1 MVVTISKL
9 LVHIFSA
16 FPFLH
21 INYGPVLS
29 VCVCVS
35 VFLLLKHYGVSKL
48 ILMFP
53 AHLLLLLVV
62 VT

>member
-1 MVVTISKL
+1 MCSTLSASVNLHLNASRLIVVTISKL

-35 VFLLLKHYGVSKL
+35 VS
-48 ILMFP
+48 
-53 AHLLLLLVV
+53 
-62 VT
+62 TS